1 MITMLAIGMGLMLA
15 IFLRGLLSGL
25 DKQIIDGFI
34 KLQSGHFQIHAKGYS
49 DKARLLPLDISI
61 EEPKKIIDEIIDI
74 PEIDGIASR
83 IRFGGLVSSGIN
95 SFGVLGIGIQP
106 SAEEKVSILLQKVSE
121 GNKLGDKDGYALIGK
136 KLAEDLNLKVGS
148 MLIIVAN
155 TIYGAMNAIE
165 LEVKGIIDSGSPQY
179 DASVVF
185 MTIKDA
191 QRLLDMENRITDLV
205 ISIKETKK
213 TDTVLASIARKLGI
227 ASIAGKLSNY
237 EVEIQ
242 SWKEMGESLWR
253 TGRLRD
259 RFFTIVYLVVILV
272 AVMGVINTMLMSVTE
287 RTREIG
293 TIMAIG
299 TTQKEVLTLFLLEG
313 LVLGIMGGLLGSFSG
328 GLLVQY
334 FATFGISLKGTTALS
349 QTAVG
354 EAIYAQFSWSQI
366 VISFIVAQ
374 IIAVLSASYPAYI
387 ASKQEP
393 VEALRHI

>member
-121 GNKLGDKDGYALIGK
+121 GNKLGDKDEYALIGK